1 MINIGDSYLV
11 FSFIP
16 PQDDFQSDSSILIIG
31 DKSDNDKDILFLK
44 IILKNNQ
51 HQIVQ
56 VFPSEDMVIKI
67 GRDVDCKISL
77 QDQMLSRVH
86 CYLKYYINK
95 GWYIEDGNENG
106 NKSTN
111 GTWILTFDHFEIWDG
126 MIFKSNSNLMSCRII
141 PGCLM
146 EFN

>member
-1 MINIGDSYLV
+1 M

-51 HQIVQ
+51 HEIVQ

-67 GRDVDCKISL
+67 GRDVGCKISL

-86 CYLKYYINK
+86 CYLKYYII
-95 GWYIEDGNENG
+95 YLI
-106 NKSTN
+106 
-111 GTWILTFDHFEIWDG
+111 
-126 MIFKSNSNLMSCRII
+126 
-141 PGCLM
+141 
-146 EFN
+146 